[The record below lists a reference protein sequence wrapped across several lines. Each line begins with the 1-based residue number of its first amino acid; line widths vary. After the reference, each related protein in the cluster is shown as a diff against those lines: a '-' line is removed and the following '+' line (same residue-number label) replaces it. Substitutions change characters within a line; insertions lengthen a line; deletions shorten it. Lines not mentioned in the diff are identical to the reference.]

1 MKALLFAAVV
11 SIAAGAAVADSLPP
25 APRVGDVAP
34 DFKLPYATR
43 DSVFRDSLVLS
54 ALVAG
59 KKNVVLAFYPADWSG
74 GCTKEVCSFRDNFSA
89 LGGLNVDVVG
99 VSGDY
104 PFSHHEWAKFHNL
117 PFRLASDHNHAVA
130 KAYGSY
136 NDAYGYNRRTVFVVN
151 RAGKIAYEDL
161 AYSPRDSVSFM
172 KLQGALKSLAAAH
185 P

>member
-1 MKALLFAAVV
+1 MRSLLLVAVLA
-11 SIAAGAAVADSLPP
+11 IAAGAAVAADMP

-34 DFKLPYATR
+34 DFTLPYATR
-43 DSVFRDSLVLS
+43 DSVFRDSLKLS
-54 ALVAG
+54 ALVAA

-74 GCTKEVCSFRDNFSA
+74 GCTKEVCTLRDNFAA
-89 LGGLNVDVVG
+89 LGGLNADVVG

-104 PFSHHEWAKFHNL
+104 PYSHHEWAKHHNL

-130 KAYGSY
+130 RSYGSF
-136 NDAYGYNRRTVFVVN
+136 NEANGYNRRTVFVVD
-151 RAGKIAYEDL
+151 RAGKVAYADM

-172 KLQGALKSLAAAH
+172 KLQGALKTLAAAR

>member
-1 MKALLFAAVV
+1 MRALLLAVLV
-11 SIAAGAAVADSLPP
+11 TIAAGAAVADSLPP

-89 LGGLNVDVVG
+89 LGGLNADVVG

-104 PFSHHEWAKFHNL
+104 MFSHHEWAKFHNL

-136 NDAYGYNRRTVFVVN
+136 NDTYGYNRRTVFVVD

-172 KLQGALKSLAAAH
+172 KLQGALKSLAAAQ

>member
-1 MKALLFAAVV
+1 MRALLLAVLV
-11 SIAAGAAVADSLPP
+11 TIAAGAAVADSLPP

-74 GCTKEVCSFRDNFSA
+74 GCTKEVCTFRDNFSA

-99 VSGDY
+99 LSGDY

-136 NDAYGYNRRTVFVVN
+136 NDTYGYNRRTVFVVD

-172 KLQGALKSLAAAH
+172 KLQGALKSLTAAQ